1 MKKLLEEN
9 ETLTL
14 WFLCSALPLTVIY
27 LFTKFHFNLFSTFQD
42 MARTCIHYEKW
53 LRLDKSINIQG
64 RIMVLGFVPFPVL
77 PHLSINQVSFKSQQQ
92 FYSYLPDKVPDGQTK
107 RRLYA
112 RHCNTVK
119 GDGAKKDDK
128 SWLYCHF
135 QPNEALI
142 RN

>member
-77 PHLSINQVSFKSQQQ
+77 PHLSINQVSFKSQQ
-92 FYSYLPDKVPDGQTK
+92 
-107 RRLYA
+107 
-112 RHCNTVK
+112 
-119 GDGAKKDDK
+119 
-128 SWLYCHF
+128 
-135 QPNEALI
+135 
-142 RN
+142 